1 MFVGQ
6 IVNINFEFAHFA
18 RNPQINKI
26 EKLRR
31 ISWSQHFHYKWKSQ
45 NLMFSECTIKS
56 YLDQA
61 QGQLI
66 HLLNLEE
73 GKRVLLDDL
82 TIKVRNF

>member
-1 MFVGQ
+1 MFVGL
-6 IVNINFEFAHFA
+6 IVNINSELAHFA

-45 NLMFSECTIKS
+45 NLMFSEYTIKS

-66 HLLNLEE
+66 HSLNLEE
-73 GKRVLLDDL
+73 RKKSFIRWPHH
-82 TIKVRNF
+82 